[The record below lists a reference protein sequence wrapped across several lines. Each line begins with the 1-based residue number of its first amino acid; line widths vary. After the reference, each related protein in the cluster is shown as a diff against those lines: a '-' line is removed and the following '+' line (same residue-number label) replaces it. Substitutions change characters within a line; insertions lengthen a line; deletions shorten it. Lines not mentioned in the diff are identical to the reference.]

1 MTDSI
6 TLTGLVATVPEH
18 KTIRDGVELTSFR
31 LASSQRYFD
40 KTAGA
45 WVAGETNWYTVSSF
59 RQLAGNVHESV
70 HKGDRVLV
78 MGRLRIRR
86 WESGDRSG
94 TTVEVDADSVGHD
107 LTWGTARY
115 ARTPARDSAAP
126 ASDAVGA
133 EDPGYA
139 SVRPA
144 GEDETG
150 YAESAAREPDPVGAG
165 AASSR
170 EQADWVAPVLGR
182 TAVSVANPETRGT
195 GEGRPE
201 FEPDTPF

>member
-6 TLTGLVATVPEH
+6 SLTGLVATVPEH

-31 LASSQRYFD
+31 LASNQRYFD
-40 KTAGA
+40 RTAGA

-86 WESGDRSG
+86 WESGDKNG

-115 ARTPARDSAAP
+115 ARTPARDSGTPAA
-126 ASDAVGA
+126 DAVGDEQRGYPTA
-133 EDPGYA
+133 RQPGDDDPEHSA
-139 SVRPA
+139 
-144 GEDETG
+144 
-150 YAESAAREPDPVGAG
+150 SAAQEPDFAG
-165 AASSR
+165 TRTGSSR
-170 EQADWVAPVLGR
+170 EQADWITPVLGR
-182 TAVSVANPETRGT
+182 TAESVTEF
-195 GEGRPE
+195 GRTAESRPLSE
-201 FEPDTPF
+201 SDTPF